1 MLSPNLLVLGLSLLA
16 GHVIATFPTVCPD
29 PALSSSNTTNGVCVQ
44 DFKIIGGALEA
55 VHESTHAPTGLALD
69 LEENIYLTYPRN
81 FENATNTVT
90 IATSFADEEPWPSA
104 EIQNCQ
110 PGQNASECFINVQNV
125 VLDAHGQLWV
135 LDSGIPYKKT
145 APAVTGGAKIMQFD
159 STTKELVSTYLF
171 PDDILSSGTNLNDLR
186 INNTAGTE
194 GFAFLTDASVKGGLL
209 AVDLATGGVVKR
221 LAGQAVVMADP
232 GYVGSYNGEPIY
244 CWNGTAKS
252 FCTTSSDGI
261 ALQGGQVYWGVL
273 SSRRFYYVPQEI
285 MQNFDAT
292 DDEVLAAV
300 QDPGQLASE
309 QAGFTADDQG
319 RVFLLASE
327 QNAIYYVQ
335 TEQSRVTEEVTG
347 VPAGGSG
354 PVAAENYYV
363 KTLVRNGLIQHA
375 DSAAILNGYL
385 YFCTN
390 QLELGPS
397 RQYNSSDN
405 RKGPFRS
412 YKLFIGAGPAV

>member
-1 MLSPNLLVLGLSLLA
+1 MLSPQRLVLGLLYLA
-16 GHVIATFPTVCPD
+16 GHAVATFPSVCPD

-55 VHESTHAPTGLALD
+55 VHESTHAPTGLAVDLD
-69 LEENIYLTYPRN
+69 ENIYLTYPRN
-81 FENATNTVT
+81 FENATNAVT
-90 IATSFADEEPWPSA
+90 IASSFTDEEPWPSA

-110 PGQNASECFINVQNV
+110 PGQNVSECFINIQNL
-125 VLDAHGQLWV
+125 VLDAHGQFWV

-159 STTKELVSTYLF
+159 PVTKELVKTYLF
-171 PDDILSSGTNLNDLR
+171 PDGILSSGTNLNDLR
-186 INNTAGTE
+186 INNTAGTG
-194 GFAFLTDASVKGGLL
+194 GFAFLTDASVKGGIL

-221 LAGQAVVMADP
+221 LAGQPSVMADP

-261 ALQGGQVYWGVL
+261 ALQGGQIYWGVL
-273 SSRRFYYVPQEI
+273 SSRRFYYVPQEVL
-285 MQNFDAT
+285 QNFDAT

-300 QDPGQLASE
+300 QDPGQLGSE

-335 TEQSRVTEEVTG
+335 TDQSRITEEVNG

-354 PVAAENYYV
+354 PVATENYYV

-397 RQYNSSDN
+397 RQYKNADN

>member
-1 MLSPNLLVLGLSLLA
+1 MLSPKVLTVGLLALA
-16 GHVIATFPTVCPD
+16 GHAVATFPSVCPD

-55 VHESTHAPTGLALD
+55 VHESTLAPTGLAVDLD
-69 LEENIYLTYPRN
+69 ENIYLTYPRN
-81 FENATNTVT
+81 FENGTNAVTV
-90 IATSFADEEPWPSA
+90 ATSFSDEEPWPSA

-110 PGQNASECFINVQNV
+110 PGQNVSECFINIQNL
-125 VLDAHGQLWV
+125 VLDAHGQFWV

-159 STTKELVSTYLF
+159 PATKELVKTYLF

-186 INNTAGTE
+186 INNTAGTG
-194 GFAFLTDASVKGGLL
+194 GFAFLTDASVKGGIL

-221 LAGQAVVMADP
+221 LAGQPSVMADP

-261 ALQGGQVYWGVL
+261 ALQGGQIYWGVL
-273 SSRRFYYVPQEI
+273 SSRRFYYVPQDI
-285 MQNFDAT
+285 LQNFDAT
-292 DDEVLAAV
+292 EDEVIAAV
-300 QDPGQLASE
+300 QDPGQLGSE

-335 TEQSRVTEEVTG
+335 TDQSRVTEEVNG

-397 RQYNSSDN
+397 RQYNNTDN

>member
-1 MLSPNLLVLGLSLLA
+1 MLSPKIRVLGLLPLA
-16 GHVIATFPTVCPD
+16 SHALATFPTTCPD

-55 VHESTHAPTGLALD
+55 VHEGTKAPTGLAVDLD
-69 LEENIYLTYPRN
+69 ENLYLTYPRN
-81 FENATNTVT
+81 FENSTSAVT
-90 IATSFADEEPWPSA
+90 IATSFTDEEPWPSA

-110 PGQNASECFINVQNV
+110 PGQNVSECFINVQNL

-159 STTKELVSTYLF
+159 AATRELVKTYPL
-171 PDDILSSGTNLNDLR
+171 PDDVLSSNTNLNDLR
-186 INNTAGTE
+186 INNTAGTG
-194 GFAFLTDASVKGGLL
+194 GFAYLTDASVNGGLL
-209 AVDLATGGVVKR
+209 AVDLATGGAVKR
-221 LAGQAVVMADP
+221 LAGQPSVMADP

-285 MQNFDAT
+285 LQNFDAT
-292 DDEVLAAV
+292 DEEVVAAV
-300 QDPGQLASE
+300 QDPGQLGSE

-319 RVFLLASE
+319 RMFMLASE
-327 QNAIYYVQ
+327 HNAIYYVQ
-335 TEQSRVTEEVTG
+335 TDQSRVTEEVNG

-397 RQYNSSDN
+397 RQYKNADN

-412 YKLFIGAGPAV
+412 YRLFIGAGPAV